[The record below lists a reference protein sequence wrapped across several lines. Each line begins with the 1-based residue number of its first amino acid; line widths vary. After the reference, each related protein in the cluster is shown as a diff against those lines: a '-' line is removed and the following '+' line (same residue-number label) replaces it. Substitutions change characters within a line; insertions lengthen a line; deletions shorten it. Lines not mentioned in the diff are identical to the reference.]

1 MPIGGDDQEMW
12 NVNLVTIIPL
22 SSRQKIELNLTEIR
36 PRRLQSSSMDGV
48 RHLI

>member
-12 NVNLVTIIPL
+12 NVNRVTIPL
-22 SSRQKIELNLTEIR
+22 SSRQKIELNLTDIR
-36 PRRLQSSSMDGV
+36 PCRLQSSSMDGV